1 MQGRQPRQVL
11 SPFEHAQHLSAAPS
25 GSWSKMPSSSCSGR
39 TCTVLIFMFAQPI
52 FLLFC
57 SVI

>member
-11 SPFEHAQHLSAAPS
+11 NPFEHAQHLSAAPS

-39 TCTVLIFMFAQPI
+39 TCTVLILMFAQPI